1 MKLRHLL
8 FIGLASAVLFAGCK
22 EEEETTGTPS
32 ITIDP
37 TSLTFAQGGE
47 TKSITLTASRDWVV
61 EVPSAVQEWLTV
73 SPTSGSASNDP
84 QTITIEAQANTGAN
98 RNAQL
103 VFNASL
109 VSATLQVSQEGPE
122 GETDGINNV
131 TVKEFLAASVD
142 DSDTAPLYRI
152 TGTLVYVR
160 SFNYGNVYIEDETGV
175 VYAYGLCSDE
185 NLTYQSYGDIEGLT
199 VGDQITVVGKRGYHE
214 NAGDELVD
222 CYHESHTDA
231 VITPTISNISIAD
244 FLEAEV
250 SYSQKNYYRL
260 TGTISEISDSYA
272 GELTISDEEGSSV
285 LVYNMTADNSF
296 TYASFGELGLN
307 VGDVL
312 TLVGC
317 RGEHNGSPQ
326 VVNGYYESHEDGE
339 DPTPE
344 PEYPWTLGS
353 SAYTENASNINGES
367 KTVLKLGTSSKS
379 GDATI
384 NVPSGTKSFTVYAVS
399 WKGKPSKLTFSGV
412 DGLSPTEITPAANDG
427 ATGNAPYPNGIT
439 VSDSDKYTFTFTT
452 ALVSD
457 TQITVTSEA
466 RNLLWDFE
474 FVSE

>member
-1 MKLRHLL
+1 MKLRNLL
-8 FIGLASAVLFAGCK
+8 FIGLASAALFAGCK
-22 EEEETTGTPS
+22 EDDPVSGSPS
-32 ITIDP
+32 ISIDP
-37 TSLTFAQGGE
+37 TSLEFAQGGE
-47 TKSITLTASRDWVV
+47 TKSITLMSTRDWVV
-61 EVPSAVQEWLTV
+61 EVPAAAQEWLTV

-84 QTITIEAQANTGAN
+84 QTVTIEAKANTKAN
-98 RNAQL
+98 RSAQL

-109 VSATLQVSQEGPE
+109 VSAPLSVSQEGPE
-122 GETDGINNV
+122 GETDGIKNV
-131 TVKEFLAASVD
+131 TVEEFIAASVD
-142 DSDTAPLYRI
+142 DSETAQLYRL

-185 NLTYQSYGDIEGLT
+185 SLTYQSYGDIEGLT
-199 VGDQITVVGKRGYHE
+199 VGDRITVVGKRGY
-214 NAGDELVD
+214 NASAGDELVD

-231 VITPTISNISIAD
+231 IISPTISDISIKD
-244 FLEAEV
+244 FLRAEV

-260 TGTISEISDSYA
+260 TGTISAISDSYS
-272 GELTISDEEGSSV
+272 GELTISDGEGSSV
-285 LVYNMTADNSF
+285 LVYDMTADNTF
-296 TYASFGELGLN
+296 TYGSFGNLGLN

-317 RGEHNGSPQ
+317 RGEYQGTAQ

-399 WKGKPSKLTFSGV
+399 WKGKPSKLTFSGA
-412 DGLSPTEITPAANDG
+412 DGLSPTEITPAANNG
-427 ATGNAPYPNGIT
+427 ATGNAPYADGIT
-439 VSDSDKYTFTFTT
+439 VSDSDKYTFNFTT

-457 TQITVTSEA
+457 TQITVTSEK